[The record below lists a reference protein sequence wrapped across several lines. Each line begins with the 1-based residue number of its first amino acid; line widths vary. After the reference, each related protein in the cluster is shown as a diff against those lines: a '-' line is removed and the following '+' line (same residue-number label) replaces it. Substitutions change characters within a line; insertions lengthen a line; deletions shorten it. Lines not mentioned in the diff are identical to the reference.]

1 VNHGV
6 HGGHGVSYYPLDAV
20 ICDRKGAFLDDRQA
34 ASPDFVTE
42 TRPVRMFQQ
51 SRPRS
56 RVNLDR
62 RSEDFTRD
70 PSELHG
76 DKFPSLRHGRVTQR
90 FIPIHR
96 ITRPTLRPQSN
107 TRLPGM
113 PVAGKV
119 WLEPSRV

>member
-1 VNHGV
+1 VKEDDSCRGLQLDNYEILNEQVNAEADIDA
-6 HGGHGVSYYPLDAV
+6 DAV
-20 ICDRKGAFLDDRQA
+20 VCDRKGAFL
-34 ASPDFVTE
+34 
-42 TRPVRMFQQ
+42 
-51 SRPRS
+51 
-56 RVNLDR
+56 
-62 RSEDFTRD
+62 
-70 PSELHG
+70 